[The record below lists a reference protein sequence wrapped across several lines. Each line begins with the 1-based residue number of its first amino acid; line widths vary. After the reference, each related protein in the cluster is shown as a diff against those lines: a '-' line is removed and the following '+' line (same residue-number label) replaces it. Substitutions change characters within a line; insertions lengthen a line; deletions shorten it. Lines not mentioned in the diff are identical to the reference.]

1 MPSLAPTT
9 YPALSRSLL
18 LLEEFRK
25 INPEMP
31 IQVAATFLVV
41 ATSPRIS
48 FREIGLRTGQS
59 SSAANRN
66 VALLAGKYGPPL
78 VAYGRDPN
86 DARNNIAW
94 LTPFGERLATSISH
108 YMGK

>member
-1 MPSLAPTT
+1 
-9 YPALSRSLL
+9 

-31 IQVAATFLVV
+31 IQVAATFLVI
-41 ATSPRIS
+41 AETPRIP

-59 SSAANRN
+59 SSATNRN
-66 VALLAGKYGPPL
+66 VALLAGKYGTPL

-94 LTPFGERLATSISH
+94 LTPLGERLAASIAH
-108 YMGK
+108 YMEK